1 MDLNVLKDFNGWGEK
16 SINNLKNSI
25 EKSKTIQLDRFI
37 FSLGIRHIGEENAKV
52 LAKHFLNVNK
62 FYEASKTLI
71 KSEKNLNELQSIDGI
86 GNSQTESLKKFFS
99 NKKNLKIV
107 SELISILNI
116 NEYKF
121 TKKRTAIS
129 GKIIMFT
136 GGFVNKSRSE
146 LKFQAENMGAK
157 IVSNISKKLDFLVA
171 GSQKPT
177 TRKINEAKELNIKI
191 LAENEWNKIIEQ

>member
-1 MDLNVLKDFNGWGEK
+1 
-16 SINNLKNSI
+16 
-25 EKSKTIQLDRFI
+25 
-37 FSLGIRHIGEENAKV
+37 
-52 LAKHFLNVNK
+52 
-62 FYEASKTLI
+62 
-71 KSEKNLNELQSIDGI
+71 
-86 GNSQTESLKKFFS
+86 
-99 NKKNLKIV
+99 
-107 SELISILNI
+107 
-116 NEYKF
+116 
-121 TKKRTAIS
+121 
-129 GKIIMFT
+129 MFT

>member
-136 GGFVNKSRSE
+136 GGFVNKIRS
-146 LKFQAENMGAK
+146 
-157 IVSNISKKLDFLVA
+157 
-171 GSQKPT
+171 
-177 TRKINEAKELNIKI
+177 
-191 LAENEWNKIIEQ
+191 